1 MEEDD
6 SELLK
11 IKALID
17 DKSMIEEVV
26 KALREAIEYS
36 NANTKSG
43 PSAFG
48 GLYGDAMKPKRG
60 DKDKES
66 AVAKI
71 AEEVS
76 LEIKEK
82 NLLGVEKADD
92 SVTIRL
98 QKPTKISE
106 LIRAMVEDSEQIKSE
121 LDNEDADQDQAK
133 RNE

>member
-1 MEEDD
+1 M
-6 SELLK
+6 
-11 IKALID
+11 
-17 DKSMIEEVV
+17 
-26 KALREAIEYS
+26 
-36 NANTKSG
+36 
-43 PSAFG
+43 
-48 GLYGDAMKPKRG
+48 
-60 DKDKES
+60 
-66 AVAKI
+66 AKI